1 MKRTIFLTP
10 FGLLLLRFILS
21 LLCLSWLFPSLA
33 LAQKYADLPGI
44 RLWYVDTGGDG
55 IPVVFLHSN
64 TGSSANWEHQ
74 VPAFTSAGYRFI
86 AYDRRGWGKSITQPG
101 APVGTGADDLHG
113 LMKYLKIG
121 RFHLIATAG
130 GGFVAMD
137 YALSFSEELR
147 SLVIA
152 NSIGGVQD
160 QDYLDLGRRLRPP
173 QFDALPPELREVGP
187 SYRAANPGGTRRWIE
202 LEHMSKQDGAPA
214 QGFRNRMTF
223 SLLEKITL
231 HTLFLTGDADMYA
244 PPPLVKMFTARIKN
258 SEMKIVPEAGHSTY
272 WEQPEIFNDAVL
284 SFIRKY

>member
-152 NSIGGVQD
+152 NSIGAAGGRAILSRRESGRNAPMDRARTYEQTGWRAGARLPESD
-160 QDYLDLGRRLRPP
+160 DL
-173 QFDALPPELREVGP
+173 F
-187 SYRAANPGGTRRWIE
+187 
-202 LEHMSKQDGAPA
+202 PA
-214 QGFRNRMTF
+214 
-223 SLLEKITL
+223 
-231 HTLFLTGDADMYA
+231 
-244 PPPLVKMFTARIKN
+244 
-258 SEMKIVPEAGHSTY
+258 
-272 WEQPEIFNDAVL
+272 
-284 SFIRKY
+284 